1 MFVYSYRKMVRKIPL
16 LSSRSDRY
24 SGNSPTS
31 EVKNFP
37 SRAKM
42 VLDQV
47 WCVPQFSVTSVERPR
62 WTLEIPQLPQT
73 LWWGMFGHDLCT
85 GRSGTQ
91 VLHLH
96 PCSPCQIFSCWILL
110 LLAEAHPLC
119 DYMMLRP
126 EDIQQKVLCQFTNNA
141 GTSITIKTDPG
152 GWVIRYSLKSCRIST
167 DHNATWLNQVWYRLP
182 IHYSEWSTYRD
193 RC

>member
-1 MFVYSYRKMVRKIPL
+1 
-16 LSSRSDRY
+16 
-24 SGNSPTS
+24 
-31 EVKNFP
+31 
-37 SRAKM
+37 M

-96 PCSPCQIFSCWILL
+96 PCSPCQIFSCWSLL